1 MKYNF
6 LFSKA
11 VITAVFCILI
21 VLFGFLGGSQY
32 PTKLK
37 AIDTFMSVKQ
47 QCDKALSENEN
58 TFNIYVP
65 TEQLA
70 KQLIPYFCN
79 NPIVAKQFGQVQLNW
94 GHNMSDALDFIGRG
108 NADLIMTK
116 ENLMVAFKSE
126 YTFNYKTLLAYPDY
140 TAFFISL
147 NEKPKLEKEYFIDKR
162 IGLLDYPSSRSGYIL
177 PRTLFKRLNINV
189 DSLDIVQASSHST
202 LRDLLAE
209 GKVDVIASYWK
220 QDDMDRFLENYI
232 TPISSKVSGSR
243 WYFKMET
250 ENTELVCAINQII
263 HRHANAQTSPYFKDV
278 ESYVEC

>member
-11 VITAVFCILI
+11 VITAFFCILI
-21 VLFGFLGGSQY
+21 VLFAVLGASQFRSDQEQLALFIEVN
-32 PTKLK
+32 K
-37 AIDTFMSVKQ
+37 
-47 QCDKALSENEN
+47 QCDAKLSENEN
-58 TFNIYVP
+58 VFHIYVP

-70 KQLIPYFCN
+70 TQLIPYFCN
-79 NPIVAKQFGQVQLNW
+79 NPVITKQFGQVMLNW
-94 GHNMSDALDFIGRG
+94 GYDMSDALEFIGRG

-116 ENLMVAFKSE
+116 ENLMLAFKSE
-126 YTFNYKTLLAYPDY
+126 HTFNYKTLLSYPDY

-147 NEKPKLEKEYFIDKR
+147 NEKPRLEKEYFIDKR

-177 PRTLFKRLNINV
+177 PRTLFKQLSINVENLNI
-189 DSLDIVQASSHST
+189 IQASSHSA

-209 GKVDVIASYWK
+209 GKVDLIASYWK
-220 QDDMDRFLENYI
+220 QDDMNRFLENYI
-232 TPISSKVSGSR
+232 TPISNNVSGSR

-250 ENTELVCAINQII
+250 QNTELACAINGII
-263 HRHANAQTSPYFKDV
+263 HRHAKAQTSPYFKDV